1 MMIKEYNK
9 HVWGKSAIVDKRDV
23 PGAGVEFDIY
33 FPGIKP
39 GENNF
44 ECVITKMADP
54 NNPLFASNLQMYDAF
69 ALKFTLLAV
78 DGDRS
83 PNHKGRLVVGAYVN
97 AGYRPEVVSL
107 DSSDSNSTVSR
118 TMVGNKDVFSVGVT
132 MHQLTSDGW
141 DPNGTTITLLIEPV
155 PGAVVL
161 PKISEKKPPNNG
173 GKVIYVD
180 SNATGRNDGSDWA
193 NAFKNLRSALDVALT
208 GEQIWVA
215 KGVYKPNQGEDQS
228 VIGKGP
234 ATFTLKSGV
243 AIYGGFPS
251 GGGKWEDSNPS
262 VNETILSGDIKG
274 EDVTVN
280 NSVRQRGE
288 TMYLDKA
295 FHVVTASGVDETALI
310 DGFIITGGNANSSQY
325 NTEQCGGGLYS
336 KAGSPTISNC
346 TFTLNSAV
354 QGGAISIWQGNPRFV
369 NCRFIENSAGD
380 SGGAIYGSESNPT
393 IVNCIFTRNKATEK
407 GGGIYN
413 ENGKVRIINCT
424 ITKNYAYA
432 GGGIYNQ
439 KSTPTLANCIIWG
452 NTSRYGADEPAQLY
466 GVKVEASNC
475 CIQGLTPELGG
486 KNCFSTDPRIADN
499 DTESYHLSAGS
510 PCIDAGDNKAIPEN
524 IGTDIDN
531 NPRIAGTAVDI
542 GAVEAR

>member
-1 MMIKEYNK
+1 
-9 HVWGKSAIVDKRDV
+9 
-23 PGAGVEFDIY
+23 
-33 FPGIKP
+33 
-39 GENNF
+39 
-44 ECVITKMADP
+44 
-54 NNPLFASNLQMYDAF
+54 
-69 ALKFTLLAV
+69 
-78 DGDRS
+78 
-83 PNHKGRLVVGAYVN
+83 
-97 AGYRPEVVSL
+97 
-107 DSSDSNSTVSR
+107 
-118 TMVGNKDVFSVGVT
+118 
-132 MHQLTSDGW
+132 MHQLSSYGW
-141 DPNGTTITLLIEPV
+141 DPNGTTVTLLIEPA

-161 PKISEKKPPNNG
+161 PMISGKKPPNNG
-173 GKVIYVD
+173 GRVIYVD
-180 SNATGRNDGSDWA
+180 CNATGRNDGSDWA
-193 NAFKNLRSALDVALT
+193 NAFKNLRGALDVASS

-215 KGVYKPNQGEDQS
+215 KGVYKPNQGKEQS
-228 VIGKGP
+228 VISKGP

-243 AIYGGFPS
+243 SVYGGFPS
-251 GGGKWEDSNPS
+251 GGGKWEESDPS
-262 VNETILSGDIKG
+262 ANETILSGDIKD
-274 EDVTVN
+274 EASVVN
-280 NSVRQRGE
+280 SPVRQRGE
-288 TMYLDKA
+288 AMHSDKA
-295 FHVVTASGVDETALI
+295 FHVVTASGVDETALL
-310 DGFIITGGNANSSQY
+310 DGFIITGGNANGPEYDGAGQ
-325 NTEQCGGGLYS
+325 GGGLYG

-346 TFTLNSAV
+346 TFTLNSAT
-354 QGGAISIWQGNPRFV
+354 QGGAVYIWQGNPRFV

-413 ENGKVRIINCT
+413 ENGKVKIINCT

-432 GGGIYNQ
+432 GGGVYNQ

-466 GVKVEASNC
+466 GVKIEASNC

-486 KNCFSTDPRIADN
+486 KNCLSTDPRIADN

-524 IGTDIDN
+524 VGTDIDN

>member
-1 MMIKEYNK
+1 MSTRAFLATSIISISTILISADLVSAGDFTLSNEELMMIKEYNK
-9 HVWGKSAIVDKRDV
+9 HVYGKSTIVDRRDV
-23 PGAGVEFDIY
+23 LGAGVEFDIY
-33 FPGIKP
+33 FPGTKTS
-39 GENNF
+39 ENHF

-83 PNHKGRLVVGAYVN
+83 SNHKGRLVVGAYVN

-107 DSSDSNSTVSR
+107 YSSDSNSTVSR
-118 TMVGNKDVFSVGVT
+118 TMVGNNKDVFSVGVT

-155 PGAVVL
+155 PGAVAL
-161 PKISEKKPPNNG
+161 PMISEKKPPNNG
-173 GKVIYVD
+173 GKIIYVD
-180 SNATGRNDGSDWA
+180 CNATGRNDGSSWA
-193 NAFKNLRSALDVALT
+193 DAFKNLRSALNVAST
-208 GEQIWVA
+208 SEQIWVA
-215 KGVYKPNQGEDQS
+215 KGVYKPNQDEEQS
-228 VIGKGP
+228 ATGKGP
-234 ATFTLKSGV
+234 ATFMLKTGV

-251 GGGKWEDSNPS
+251 GGGKWEESDPTTNK
-262 VNETILSGDIKG
+262 TILSGDVKD
-274 EDVTVN
+274 EDITVN
-280 NSVRQRGE
+280 ILVEQQSKTGHFE
-288 TMYLDKA
+288 KI

-310 DGFIITGGNANSSQY
+310 DGFIITGGNANGSQY

-346 TFTLNSAV
+346 TFKLNSAA

-380 SGGAIYGSESNPT
+380 TGGAIYSSESNPA
-393 IVNCIFTRNKATEK
+393 IINCIFTRNKAAEK

-413 ENGKVRIINCT
+413 ENGKAKIINCT
-424 ITKNYAYA
+424 MTKNYAYA

-452 NTSRYGADEPAQLY
+452 NTSRYSADEPAQVY
-466 GVKVEASNC
+466 GVKVEAGNC
-475 CIQGLTPELGG
+475 CIQGLIPTGI
-486 KNCFSTDPRIADN
+486 KKCAHWDFRIA
-499 DTESYHLSAGS
+499 
-510 PCIDAGDNKAIPEN
+510 PC
-524 IGTDIDN
+524 
-531 NPRIAGTAVDI
+531 
-542 GAVEAR
+542 

>member
-1 MMIKEYNK
+1 MIDQF
-9 HVWGKSAIVDKRDV
+9 G
-23 PGAGVEFDIY
+23 
-33 FPGIKP
+33 
-39 GENNF
+39 
-44 ECVITKMADP
+44 
-54 NNPLFASNLQMYDAF
+54 
-69 ALKFTLLAV
+69 
-78 DGDRS
+78 
-83 PNHKGRLVVGAYVN
+83 
-97 AGYRPEVVSL
+97 
-107 DSSDSNSTVSR
+107 
-118 TMVGNKDVFSVGVT
+118 
-132 MHQLTSDGW
+132 SDGW
-141 DPNGTTITLLIEPV
+141 DPNGTTITMLIEPA
-155 PGAVVL
+155 PGTVAL

-180 SNATGRNDGSDWA
+180 SNATGGNDGSNWA
-193 NAFKNLRSALDVALT
+193 NAFKNLRNALDVASK

-215 KGVYKPNQGEDQS
+215 KGVYKPNQDEGQS
-228 VIGKGP
+228 VIGKP
-234 ATFTLKSGV
+234 ETFMLKSGV
-243 AIYGGFPS
+243 SIYGGFPS
-251 GGGKWEDSNPS
+251 GGGKWEDGNPS
-262 VNETILSGDIKG
+262 ANETILSGDIKD
-274 EDVTVN
+274 EAFMVN
-280 NSVRQRGE
+280 GPVRQRSE

-295 FHVVTASGVDETALI
+295 FHVVTASGVDETALL
-310 DGFIITGGNANSSQY
+310 DGFIITGGNANGPQY
-325 NTEQCGGGLYS
+325 DGAGQGGGLYG

-346 TFTLNSAV
+346 TFRLNSAA
-354 QGGAISIWQGNPRFV
+354 QGGAVSIWQGNPRFV

-380 SGGAIYGSESNPT
+380 SGGAIYGSENNPT

-407 GGGIYN
+407 GGAIYN
-413 ENGKVRIINCT
+413 ENGKIKIINCT

-432 GGGIYNQ
+432 GGGIYNH

-466 GVKVEASNC
+466 GVKIEASNC